1 MVDRSKNRSDRYQS
15 LFAEL
20 PYSNEMMAEFAEREG
35 IMTRNDPELRER
47 YLDAKERLNEM
58 MAEFAEREGIMT
70 RNDPELRERY
80 LDAKERLRLAFWRLV
95 DEQLT
100 ARQREVMKLYC
111 AGFTQIEIA
120 RKLNVNQSSITK
132 SINGNCDYRNGKRIY
147 GGAKKK
153 LRRLADKDPEIQ
165 EILKE
170 LAEINA
176 EYDYW

>member
-20 PYSNEMMAEFAEREG
+20 PYSSEMMAEFAEREG
-35 IMTRNDPELRER
+35 MVTGNDPLLRE
-47 YLDAKERLNEM
+47 K
-58 MAEFAEREGIMT
+58 
-70 RNDPELRERY
+70 Y
-80 LDAKERLRLAFWRLV
+80 LDAKERLRVAFWRLV
-95 DEQLT
+95 DEELT
-100 ARQREVMKLYC
+100 DRQREVMKLYC
-111 AGFTQIEIA
+111 EGFTQIEIA

-153 LRRLADKDPEIQ
+153 LRRLAEKDDEIQ

-170 LAEINA
+170 LTEINA
-176 EYDYW
+176 EYDYY

>member
-15 LFAEL
+15 IFAEL
-20 PYSNEMMAEFAEREG
+20 PYSNEMMSQLAEQEG
-35 IMTRNDPELRER
+35 GLTRNDPELRER
-47 YLDAKERLNEM
+47 YLE
-58 MAEFAEREGIMT
+58 
-70 RNDPELRERY
+70 
-80 LDAKERLRLAFWRLV
+80 AKERLRLAFWRLV

-100 ARQREVMKLYC
+100 ERQREVMKLYC

-153 LRRLADKDPEIQ
+153 LRRLAEKDKEIQ
-165 EILKE
+165 GI
-170 LAEINA
+170 LAELVEINS
-176 EYDYW
+176 EYGY